1 MPSWLVRRP
10 LLDPSLR
17 VVPRSNLRAC
27 FVFMSSLA
35 PQPNFHIWGTEGSKK
50 APYELGGGQV
60 EFKSQLSTLP
70 EVANFAIIESDKLDL
85 LFT

>member
-1 MPSWLVRRP
+1 
-10 LLDPSLR
+10 
-17 VVPRSNLRAC
+17 
-27 FVFMSSLA
+27 MSSLA
-35 PQPNFHIWGTEGSKK
+35 PQPNFHIWATEGSKK